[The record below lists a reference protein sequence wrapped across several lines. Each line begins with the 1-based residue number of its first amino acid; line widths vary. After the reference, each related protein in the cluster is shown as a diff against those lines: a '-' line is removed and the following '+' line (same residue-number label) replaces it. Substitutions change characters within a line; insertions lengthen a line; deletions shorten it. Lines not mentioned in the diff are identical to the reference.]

1 MCACT
6 ETDTRI
12 KFARARGDTSAN
24 VRHAFVSHMM
34 FYVVTCFTYTFVS
47 YTPSGRVFFPG
58 GFTTTRNPR
67 TRTIERKRSRE
78 RAQAHVIEQALVDLY
93 CAFISNQ
100 KVIVRVRARAPAC
113 APRPGRI

>member
-1 MCACT
+1 
-6 ETDTRI
+6 
-12 KFARARGDTSAN
+12 
-24 VRHAFVSHMM
+24 M

-78 RAQAHVIEQALVDLY
+78 RAQAHVIEQALVDFY